1 MAETEW
7 LTVPEA
13 AEILQVAQQRIRFLL
28 KRKRLNGVKR
38 GRDWLIERSSIME
51 YDRQRSKGEE
61 E

>member
-7 LTVPEA
+7 LTVLEA

-38 GRDWLIERSSIME
+38 GRDWLIERSSIEE

>member
-38 GRDWLIERSSIME
+38 GRDWLIERASIEE

>member
-38 GRDWLIERSSIME
+38 GRDWLIERSSIEE